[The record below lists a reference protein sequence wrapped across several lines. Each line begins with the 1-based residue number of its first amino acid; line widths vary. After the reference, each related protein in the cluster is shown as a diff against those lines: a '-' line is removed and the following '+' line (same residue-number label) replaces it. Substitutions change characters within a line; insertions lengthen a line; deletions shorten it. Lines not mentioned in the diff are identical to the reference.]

1 MKHLLVALIIIFTT
15 LLPVAIHASGEDDLR
30 QIDSMYRRS
39 EKQEG
44 IEKIETLLNLS
55 EAYRLVSFDKSLKT
69 GEHAM
74 AFAEQAGYQGLKG
87 KILKSLGVSAYYIG
101 DYDLALQYYGRAIAA
116 FKQVNDQKGIAN
128 CLHNTGLVYEVTGE
142 MEKAVSFYEE
152 SLQIEEQLGDA
163 IGQAQSIMNIGN
175 LYYQQDSYDKAL
187 DYYFRALLITRDLSD
202 TLLLGQLNQ
211 NIGLVYWQWDQVDE
225 ALNQF
230 ILARDLFEQSGELW
244 EQANATYHIG
254 LMYAT
259 EMNEPDKGLDY
270 YLRALSMKD
279 MVGDPPGS
287 ARILNSIGNLLA
299 EQGKYVEAFTNYM
312 QSLELYEAINNAN
325 GIVETYFYIG
335 RTHYKAGNY
344 LASIGF
350 LEKCLSLARTYQL
363 SSFYDDCNSLLMQ
376 NYEKTG
382 NKAAFAHYFSLFN
395 KAYDSTLS
403 SLKKVQMT
411 SARFRYKLNDIS
423 SDLSATE
430 AKMDKLQRELQFYR
444 WALAALILLVSSLFL
459 VIFLMR
465 KRNISHRKAGL
476 QTDNQQQS
484 SR

>member
-1 MKHLLVALIIIFTT
+1 
-15 LLPVAIHASGEDDLR
+15 
-30 QIDSMYRRS
+30 
-39 EKQEG
+39 
-44 IEKIETLLNLS
+44 
-55 EAYRLVSFDKSLKT
+55 
-69 GEHAM
+69 M

-101 DYDLALQYYGRAIAA
+101 DYDLSLQYYGQAVAA

-142 MEKAVSFYEE
+142 MEKAVNYYEQ
-152 SLQIEEQLGDA
+152 SLEIEEQLGDA

-187 DYYFRALLITRDLSD
+187 DYYFRALLITSELSD

-270 YLRALSMKD
+270 YLRALSMKE

-287 ARILNSIGNLLA
+287 ARILNSIGNLMA
-299 EQGKYVEAFTNYM
+299 EQGKYEEAFTNFNH
-312 QSLELYEAINNAN
+312 SLELYEAINNAN
-325 GIVETYFYIG
+325 GLVETYFYIG
-335 RTHYKAGNY
+335 KTHYKAGNY
-344 LASIGF
+344 SASIGF
-350 LEKCLSLARTYQL
+350 LEKCLSLAKSYQL

-382 NKAAFAHYFSLFN
+382 NKAAFAHYFNLFQN
-395 KAYDSTLS
+395 AYDSTLS
-403 SLKKVQMT
+403 SLKKVQMS
-411 SARFRYKLNDIS
+411 SARTRYKLNEIS
-423 SDLSATE
+423 TDLSATE
-430 AKMDKLQRELQFYR
+430 EKMDKLQRELLFYR
-444 WALAALILLVSSLFL
+444 WTLAGLILLLSVLFL
-459 VIFLMR
+459 VIILMKR
-465 KRNISHRKAGL
+465 RNIIHKKASL
-476 QTDNQQQS
+476 QTEKLPCYN
-484 SR
+484 R